1 MTMWMDIK
9 DISVTLDYKM
19 ARVFRLMY
27 ANMKM

>member
-1 MTMWMDIK
+1 MTTWMEIK
-9 DISVTLDYKM
+9 DISVILGYQM